1 MRATTIED
9 WNALPPTLCF
19 AKSYGLYEID
29 GQNTRDQKLQTFTR
43 TLSDC
48 VRWIVLSFL
57 MEGQLKLYM
66 QRMRN
71 RNLEIKIAGS
81 SCRPKD

>member
-1 MRATTIED
+1 MELLFLQRC
-9 WNALPPTLCF
+9 ALR
-19 AKSYGLYEID
+19 KSYGLYEID

-48 VRWIVLSFL
+48 VLWIVLSFL

-71 RNLEIKIAGS
+71 RNLEIKIGGS